1 VEYEIP
7 LSGLQDKAD
16 CPPNTLFLGF
26 SKIDIDDISDCVAR
40 LKKAWEK
47 WL

>member
-1 VEYEIP
+1 MQFWQE
-7 LSGLQDKAD
+7 KAA

-26 SKIDIDDISDCVAR
+26 SKIDFKDIPDCVTR
-40 LKKAWEK
+40 LKAAWVE

>member
-1 VEYEIP
+1 MKFWQE
-7 LSGLQDKAD
+7 KAA

-26 SKIDIDDISDCVAR
+26 SKIDLVDIPDCVAR
-40 LKKAWEK
+40 LKQAWSK